1 MIKKLRNF
9 GLALGILSLIVG
21 ARLSFKF
28 HNFNFMYLAI
38 AGLFFAAAG
47 LFIPLV
53 LKPIY
58 AVFNK
63 VASIVIDLIFT
74 RFILIIFFYLVFAP
88 TGILSRL
95 MRKDLLGLKLD
106 KKAASYWIKRAKAA
120 VEPAQYEKQF

>member
-1 MIKKLRNF
+1 
-9 GLALGILSLIVG
+9 
-21 ARLSFKF
+21 
-28 HNFNFMYLAI
+28 MYLAI